1 MTWIE
6 RLEMI
11 ANFAVAVAVVFSAIA
26 LCISACALKLQK
38 KSLRANLFYEIS
50 KRINELED
58 QWADCEAKEDEEMWY
73 ERLFSTFEQFA
84 FFANRGYLEEDMK
97 EYYSAGIKDCVDRL
111 EKYPELLEYFKTRH
125 SGQFEELEKYY
136 QSVIGEELPF

>member
-1 MTWIE
+1 
-6 RLEMI
+6 MI

-26 LCISACALKLQK
+26 LCISARALKLQK
-38 KSLRANLFYEIS
+38 KSLKANLFYEIS
-50 KRINELED
+50 KRVNELED
-58 QWADCEAKEDEEMWY
+58 QWADCKKKEDKEMWY

-84 FFANRGYLEEDMK
+84 FFANRGYLEKDMK
-97 EYYSAGIKDCVDRL
+97 EYYSAGIKECVDRL
-111 EKYPELLEYFKTRH
+111 KKYPELLEYFKTRH

>member
-1 MTWIE
+1 MTLKE
-6 RLEMI
+6 LLELI
-11 ANFAVAVAVVFSAIA
+11 ANFAVAIAVIFSAIA

-50 KRINELED
+50 KRVNELED
-58 QWADCEAKEDEEMWY
+58 QWADCEAKEDKEMWY
-73 ERLFSTFEQFA
+73 ERLFSVFEQFA

-97 EYYSAGIKDCVDRL
+97 EYYSAGIKECVNRL